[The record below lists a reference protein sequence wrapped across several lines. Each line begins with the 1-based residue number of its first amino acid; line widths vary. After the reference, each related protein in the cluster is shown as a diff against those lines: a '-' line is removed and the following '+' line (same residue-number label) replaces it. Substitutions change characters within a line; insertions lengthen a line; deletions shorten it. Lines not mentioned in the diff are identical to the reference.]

1 MLTILFLYGNILFGN
16 IGGDLVETKGGF
28 LISRIKQVG
37 GRLFDRMLAEADI
50 DAFNGAQGRILY
62 VLWQRDGLTISQ
74 LSAQTSLAN
83 TTLTSM
89 LDRMEQ
95 SELIQRVPSP
105 TDRRALLIHL
115 TDKARELQQDY
126 DRISQQMNDL
136 YYLGFTEEEVRRF
149 EGYLERVLNNLQGGF
164 DHE

>member
-1 MLTILFLYGNILFGN
+1 M
-16 IGGDLVETKGGF
+16 ETKGGF

-37 GRLFDRMLAEADI
+37 GRLFDRMLSEADV

-62 VLWQRDGLTISQ
+62 ILWQQDGLTISQ
-74 LSAQTSLAN
+74 ISAQTSLAN

-95 SELIQRVPSP
+95 SGLIVRSPSP

-115 TDKARELQQDY
+115 TDKAKSLQQDY
-126 DRISQQMNDL
+126 NRISQQMNEL
-136 YYLGFTEEEVRRF
+136 YYLGFTDAEILQF
-149 EGYLERVLNNLQGGF
+149 EGYLTRILNNLQGGF
-164 DHE
+164 QHE

>member
-1 MLTILFLYGNILFGN
+1 M
-16 IGGDLVETKGGF
+16 ETKGGF

-62 VLWQRDGLTISQ
+62 VLWQGDGLTISQ

-95 SELIQRVPSP
+95 AALIQRTPSP
-105 TDRRALLIHL
+105 TDRRALLIRL
-115 TDKARELQQDY
+115 TDKARALREDY
-126 DRISQQMNDL
+126 DRISQRMNEM
-136 YYLGFTEEEVRRF
+136 YYLGFTEAEVRQF
-149 EGYLERVLNNLQGGF
+149 EGYLQRVLNNLQGGLN
-164 DHE
+164 HE

>member
-1 MLTILFLYGNILFGN
+1 M
-16 IGGDLVETKGGF
+16 DPKGGF

-37 GRLFDRMLAEADI
+37 GRLFDRMLSEADV

-62 VLWQRDGLTISQ
+62 ILWQVDGLTISQ
-74 LSAQTSLAN
+74 ISAQTSLAN

-95 SELIQRVPSP
+95 SGLIKRSPSP

-115 TDKARELQQDY
+115 TDKARALQQDY
-126 DRISQQMNDL
+126 DRISHRMNEL
-136 YYLGFTEEEVRRF
+136 YYLGFTASEILQF
-149 EGYLERVLNNLQGGF
+149 EGYLTRILNNLQGGF

>member
-1 MLTILFLYGNILFGN
+1 M
-16 IGGDLVETKGGF
+16 ETKGGF

-62 VLWQRDGLTISQ
+62 VLWQGDELTISQ
-74 LSAQTSLAN
+74 ISAKTSLAN

-95 SELIQRVPSP
+95 SGLILRESSP
-105 TDRRALLIHL
+105 TDRRALLIRL
-115 TDKARELQQDY
+115 TDKARALQADY
-126 DRISQQMNDL
+126 DRISQRMNDL
-136 YYLGFTEEEVRRF
+136 YYEGFTEEEVRQF
-149 EGYLERVLNNLQGGF
+149 EGYLERVLDNLQGGF